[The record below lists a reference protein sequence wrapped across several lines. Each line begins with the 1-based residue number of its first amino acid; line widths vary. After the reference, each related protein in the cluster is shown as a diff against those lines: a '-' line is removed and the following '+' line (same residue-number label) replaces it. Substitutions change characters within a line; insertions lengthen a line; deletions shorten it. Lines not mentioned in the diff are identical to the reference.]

1 MKRTKPLLFMFA
13 QDAEATVSFV
23 NRAFVF
29 QTSIDAMVRWT
40 ASPEMMKLI
49 VKVI

>member
-1 MKRTKPLLFMFA
+1 MFA
-13 QDAEATVSFV
+13 QGAEATVSFV
-23 NRAFVF
+23 NRVFVF

-40 ASPEMMKLI
+40 ALPEKMKVI